1 MRRRAVSGIG
11 GSFGSPTYASTALV
25 GASTEYSP
33 EDVYNIDEMGLF
45 YQMLPDRSITS
56 KDHAEGTKKQ
66 KARITIALYSN
77 GFLRNFKVGLYAK
90 YRQQKGVDDRATI

>member
-1 MRRRAVSGIG
+1 MA
-11 GSFGSPTYASTALV
+11 
-25 GASTEYSP
+25 EYSP

-90 YRQQKGVDDRATI
+90 YRQQKDVDDRATI